1 MKRQSERLH
10 FSQKLPTEILTSYV
24 NLVLRKQSNTVK
36 TRTRT
41 SARTAV
47 KLFLLLGSST
57 RKIES
62 NQLEPHFETSATV
75 SESLDGTKAAVACH
89 TVVRAPK
96 SKSPGGAFSDHLP
109 QPRDFWRVSQLR
121 IFLLIIYNTAAAT
134 TAVYVHTVWFV
145 YPSVCYMSNGVTSI
159 ISCIYTW
166 YEILITEITY
176 IPPVIQST
184 EAYSVPSTTM
194 PRRVLQTLGRV
205 FRAEFLQT
213 QGGTTGTPIEKW
225 WCWRDIVEKVFHR
238 RICRRLC
245 ALLPLSRKSASK
257 IVQEG
262 VCYTRVPE
270 VPCIQQHQNMS
281 RRRRG
286 YRILARM
293 HVQGF
298 QICTWNWF
306 QGCVL

>member
-1 MKRQSERLH
+1 MSRVCVFVVR
-10 FSQKLPTEILTSYV
+10 
-24 NLVLRKQSNTVK
+24 NARARKHSLCRTVQPSLAQ
-36 TRTRT
+36 TL
-41 SARTAV
+41 AMYRTAIYSGV
-47 KLFLLLGSST
+47 IT
-57 RKIES
+57 
-62 NQLEPHFETSATV
+62 PT
-75 SESLDGTKAAVACH
+75 GT
-89 TVVRAPK
+89 
-96 SKSPGGAFSDHLP
+96 
-109 QPRDFWRVSQLR
+109 
-121 IFLLIIYNTAAAT
+121 N
-134 TAVYVHTVWFV
+134 
-145 YPSVCYMSNGVTSI
+145 
-159 ISCIYTW
+159 
-166 YEILITEITY
+166 
-176 IPPVIQST
+176 
-184 EAYSVPSTTM
+184 
-194 PRRVLQTLGRV
+194 

-298 QICTWNWF
+298 QICTWN
-306 QGCVL
+306 